1 MKILKFHPSQIFSH
15 VMKYLKSSTRHSKF
29 YFWVFWGWWTRC
41 VATCWIHS
49 KWISFTK
56 STKKVP
62 KVLNSIFYHDSL
74 LYNQIELWNLLVS
87 FSILFLPKVPN
98 FGEFQNEY
106 ENQDLIFR
114 VTTHLGF
121 QIHEFFSNWMFFKF
135 SRFFGQINVRKL
147 TNARKCQKIPMIT
160 NVRFIK
166 YLRLFISGVQNVIKL
181 TFE

>member
-1 MKILKFHPSQIFSH
+1 MSKNIMIQSKIYIEGDFIKIGKFNLAFILIIFGSKMKILKFQPSQIFSH

-98 FGEFQNEY
+98 FGDFQNEY

-121 QIHEFFSNWMFFKF
+121 QIHDFFFEY
-135 SRFFGQINVRKL
+135 SRFFGNLSKNVRKL
-147 TNARKCQKIPMIT
+147 IHA
-160 NVRFIK
+160 
-166 YLRLFISGVQNVIKL
+166 
-181 TFE
+181 